1 MTSAKATQHANDSRS
16 RTTTWAFADGA
27 ETGQHVHEFDYVVIP
42 VTGGSFHVVDATGE
56 THDMHQEAGLPYV
69 GTKGTAHNVIH
80 QRGSAATIVAAQR
93 EETSQGQPP

>member
-69 GTKGTAHNVIH
+69 GTKGTAHNVIN
-80 QRGSAATIVAAQR
+80 QSGSAAIFV
-93 EETSQGQPP
+93 EVELKESS